1 MRIIDIR
8 VARVGRS
15 PIVRVVTDDGL
26 DGLAEIEYSKPA
38 SVTGTLDLYRHLL
51 IGEDPTQVERCMM
64 RIRRLGGF
72 KPWGAVVSAIEI
84 ALWDIAARSLDV
96 PIHRMLGGRTR
107 DRLRVYNGGIRVPL
121 GHHTPEDYAASMQHM
136 ADAPEGFALFKEG
149 VGLHGFMAPHVPDF
163 LYAGDLRTGTLHPN
177 RGPLTPGAISHVVD
191 CVAAMKDVLGP
202 RRRLAL
208 DMGPGWTV
216 PDAIAVLNRLEPY
229 DLAWAEDVLTG
240 DFVPW
245 VDAPRYRELTQATRV
260 PTHTGEQIYLRHG
273 FRELIET
280 NAVRVIGPDPGDVGG
295 LAELKWIAEYADLYG
310 VLIAPHGVS
319 SGLLGLA
326 ALIQVS
332 ATLPDNLIAF
342 EYPTAQD
349 PWWYE
354 IVHGLP
360 AVRDG
365 FVAVGDGPGLGV
377 ELDRDAARAHLE
389 PGAEHFFDWPTRKD
403 LT

>member
-8 VARVGRS
+8 TARLGRS
-15 PIVRVVTDDGL
+15 PLIRVVTDEGL
-26 DGLAEIEYSKPA
+26 DGLAEIEHSKPA
-38 SVTGTLDLYRHLL
+38 SVVQTLDLYRDLL
-51 IGEDPTQVERCMM
+51 RGEDPTQVERCMM

-84 ALWDIAARSLDV
+84 ALWDIAARSLGV
-96 PIHRMLGGRTR
+96 PVHRLLGGRTR

-121 GHHTPEDYAASMQHM
+121 GNHSPEDYAASMQHM
-136 ADAPEGFALFKEG
+136 VDSPEGFSLFKEG

-273 FRELIET
+273 FRELVET
-280 NAVRVIGPDPGDVGG
+280 NAVRVIGPDPGDIGG
-295 LAELKWIAEYADLYG
+295 LAELKWVAEYADMYG
-310 VLIAPHGVS
+310 VQIAPHGVS
-319 SGLLGLA
+319 GGLLGLA
-326 ALIQVS
+326 ALIQVC

-349 PWWYE
+349 PWWYDL
-354 IVHGLP
+354 VDGLP
-360 AVRDG
+360 PVRDG
-365 FVAVGDGPGLGV
+365 FVTVGDGPGLGV
-377 ELDRDAARAHLE
+377 EIDRDAARAHLE
-389 PGAEHFFDWPTRKD
+389 PGAEDFFDWPSRRE
-403 LT
+403 LA